1 MIATKTERTQIHF
14 LSDVPSLP
22 SRRWILKS
30 LLNVLIK
37 IIGGSHAPP
46 PRPFP
51 FYGTVAAQF
60 VFLFLSRE
68 IFRETSTE
76 MNVNTVKVMVKNKS
90 AQLHLRKVFCFCR
103 HGPYGYGLGGIN
115 SGGN

>member
-1 MIATKTERTQIHF
+1 M
-14 LSDVPSLP
+14 
-22 SRRWILKS
+22 
-30 LLNVLIK
+30 
-37 IIGGSHAPP
+37 PP
-46 PRPFP
+46 GPFP
-51 FYGTVAAQF
+51 FYGTVVAQF

-76 MNVNTVKVMVKNKS
+76 MYVNTVKVMVNNKS
-90 AQLHLRKVFCFCR
+90 AQLRLKKSFFSCR